1 MSGLLFGMLALM
13 LVLGLPIAV
22 SLGLSLIIVLFA
34 GDFTMLFPA
43 VPQRMFT
50 GVDNFTFMA
59 IPFFI
64 LGGNLMARGGMSQRM
79 IRFVEIM
86 LRRKPAALA
95 NITSGASLF
104 FGSISGSNPA
114 TVAAIGGLTI
124 PHMIKKGYPA
134 SLAGAIAAA
143 SGTIGVILPPS
154 IPMVT
159 YAVVANVS
167 VGTMFMSGIV
177 PGIILGLAIMQVH
190 RFTCVKYEPADKNA
204 PRITFNEFITAFK
217 AAFLALLMPFMILGG
232 IYGGVFTPTEAA
244 AVSSVYAFIISFF
257 VYKELKPSD
266 LFDVFVKSAKSS
278 ALILFVISLSA
289 PFGWFMTNQGI
300 PGQIAGA
307 VLSVFTSKIAL
318 LLMINIILL
327 VIGLFLE
334 TQAVILLLTPILLPI
349 GVSIGMSPIVLGMII
364 VMNTSIGMTTP
375 PLAVNVFV
383 ASSISGARIETI
395 TKSILPYLFVEIGVL
410 LIFTYIPQIL
420 MFFPKLLGLSLF

>member
-13 LVLGLPIAV
+13 LIIGVPIAV
-22 SLGLSLIIVLFA
+22 SLGISLVVVLFA
-34 GDFTMLFPA
+34 GNMTMFFPA
-43 VPQRMFT
+43 VPQRMFAA
-50 GVDNFTFMA
+50 VDSFPYMA

-79 IRFVEIM
+79 IHFVEIL
-86 LRRKPAALA
+86 LRRRPAALA

-124 PHMIKKGYPA
+124 PHMVKKGYPPA
-134 SLAGAIAAA
+134 LAGAIAAA

-159 YAVVANVS
+159 YAVVASVS

-177 PGIILGLAIMQVH
+177 PGLIFILVIMQVH
-190 RFTCVKYEPADKNA
+190 RFTCVKYEPPDKNA
-204 PRITFNEFITAFK
+204 PRLTFKEFVAAFK
-217 AAFLALLMPFMILGG
+217 DAILALFMPFMILGG

-244 AVSSVYAFIISFF
+244 AVSSVYAFIICFF
-257 VYKELKPSD
+257 VYKELTPAD
-266 LFDVFVKSAKSS
+266 LFEVFVRSAKSS
-278 ALILFVISLSA
+278 ALILFVISLSG

-300 PGQIAGA
+300 PVHIAEA
-307 VLSVFTSKIAL
+307 VLGVVSGKIAL
-318 LLMINIILL
+318 LLMINILLL

-334 TQAVILLLTPILLPI
+334 TQAVILLLTPILLKI
-349 GVSIGMSPIVLGMII
+349 GESIGMSPIVLGMII

-375 PLAVNVFV
+375 PMAVNVFV
-383 ASSISGARIETI
+383 ASSISGARLEEI
-395 TKSILPYLFVEIGVL
+395 TKAILPYLFAEIAVL
-410 LIFTYIPQIL
+410 LIMTYIPQIL
-420 MFFPKLLGLSLF
+420 TFFPKLLGLAI